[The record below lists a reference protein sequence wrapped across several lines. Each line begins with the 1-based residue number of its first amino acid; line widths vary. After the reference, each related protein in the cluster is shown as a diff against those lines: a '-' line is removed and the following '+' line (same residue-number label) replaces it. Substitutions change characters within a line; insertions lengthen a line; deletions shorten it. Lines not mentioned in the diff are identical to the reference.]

1 MACGTLSVAITGAS
15 GVRYGL
21 RLISVLPGLGVRVR
35 GIIVTRSAKV
45 VAEVEEGIPR
55 EKLAELL
62 SSYGPVYEEDDFT
75 SPLASS
81 SSSADCMAI
90 VPASMKTVAMIANGL
105 ELNLVARAA
114 LATLRLRR
122 PLAVAF
128 RETPLGVA
136 ELENLLRIARM
147 GAIVLPL
154 APGFYGNPST
164 IDDLVDF
171 MVGKILDALGVSNDL
186 YRRWQGLRTPQG
198 PSS

>member
-1 MACGTLSVAITGAS
+1 MACGSLSVAITGAS
-15 GVRYGL
+15 GVRYGI
-21 RLISVLPGLGVRVR
+21 RLISVLPELGVKVE
-35 GIIVTRSAKV
+35 GIIVTRSARL
-45 VAEVEEGIPR
+45 VAEVEEGIAGER
-55 EKLAELL
+55 LVEQL
-62 SSYGPVYEEDDFT
+62 SRYGPVYEENDFT

-81 SSSADCMAI
+81 SSSPDCMAI
-90 VPASMKTVAMIANGL
+90 VPASMKTVSMIANGL

-136 ELENLLRIARM
+136 ELTNLLRLAKM
-147 GAIVLPL
+147 GAVVLPL
-154 APGFYGNPST
+154 APGFYGNPRT

-171 MVGKILDALGVSNDL
+171 MVGKILDSLGVSNDL
-186 YRRWQGLRTPQG
+186 YKRWRGLRTPQG

>member
-35 GIIVTRSAKV
+35 GIIVTRSAKI

-186 YRRWQGLRTPQG
+186 YKRWQGLRTPQG

>member
-186 YRRWQGLRTPQG
+186 YKRWQGLRTPQG